1 MKKRIFIS
9 FDYDHDNDIKGSLI
23 SQAKTQE
30 LPFEIIDMSIKEE
43 ITSNGKKMLE
53 IELKNV
59 IV

>member
-43 ITSNGKKMLE
+43 ITSKWKENARNR
-53 IELKNV
+53 IKNV